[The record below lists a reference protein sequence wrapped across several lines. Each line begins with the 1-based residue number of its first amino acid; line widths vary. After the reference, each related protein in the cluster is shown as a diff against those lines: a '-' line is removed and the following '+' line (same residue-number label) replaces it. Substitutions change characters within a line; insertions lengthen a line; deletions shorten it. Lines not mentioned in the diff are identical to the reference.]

1 MVVQKNIEEKKLFI
15 PLGIIDNS
23 VTTISVKESKCA
35 IGTHIERETPQ
46 QRLWQ
51 NIV

>member
-1 MVVQKNIEEKKLFI
+1 MKNIQSVHIIKTEERKS
-15 PLGIIDNS
+15 NS
-23 VTTISVKESKCA
+23 VTTISVKESKRA
-35 IGTHIERETPQ
+35 IDTHVERGTPQ